1 MCGTVR
7 PSLRTDL
14 FRGGIMMPSQLPGA
28 EWWMKEGENK
38 GREERVGERGQ
49 GERKQGERREGRGE
63 RTRGEKN
70 FCGQAQS
77 DR

>member
-1 MCGTVR
+1 MCGMVR

-28 EWWMKEGENK
+28 EWWVKEGENK

-49 GERKQGERREGRGE
+49 GERKISAGKH
-63 RTRGEKN
+63 TPPYKTKI
-70 FCGQAQS
+70 FVL
-77 DR
+77 